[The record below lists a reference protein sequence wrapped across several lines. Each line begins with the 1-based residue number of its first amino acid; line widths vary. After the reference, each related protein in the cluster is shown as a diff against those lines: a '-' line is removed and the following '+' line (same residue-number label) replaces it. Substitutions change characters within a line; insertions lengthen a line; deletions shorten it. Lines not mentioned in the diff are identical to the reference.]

1 MIQRHQWDLKKK
13 KQHFKQTLQSLSLN
27 PSTHFLHGLLVVL
40 TGIRFLS
47 KTLSPKRLTDLENK
61 LICQG
66 EGTVR
71 DFGKVMYSLLYLKWI
86 SNKTYCIAQQTL
98 LNAMCQPGWEG
109 GFGGEWIHVYVQLS
123 TSLLPETTTTQL
135 NWLNPNTKLKVLSL
149 GGGGRNLSPE
159 TSSSNHHVLVSY

>member
-1 MIQRHQWDLKKK
+1 M
-13 KQHFKQTLQSLSLN
+13 
-27 PSTHFLHGLLVVL
+27 VL

-98 LNAMCQPGWEG
+98 LNAMCQTGWEG

-123 TSLLPETTTTQL
+123 TSLLPETTTT
-135 NWLNPNTKLKVLSL
+135 
-149 GGGGRNLSPE
+149 
-159 TSSSNHHVLVSY
+159 